1 MEDRIDSTWTNKGG
15 YRPGKFGPA
24 YCSYCSRVTLIS
36 KPIHFIIYGGRH
48 LISMREFQISM
59 WEIQNGVKFA
69 EAWLLESLSVTF
81 QCDVRCGSQKGTGLT
96 KSQKTPR

>member
-1 MEDRIDSTWTNKGG
+1 
-15 YRPGKFGPA
+15 
-24 YCSYCSRVTLIS
+24 
-36 KPIHFIIYGGRH
+36 
-48 LISMREFQISM
+48 MREFQISM

>member
-15 YRPGKFGPA
+15 YIPGKFGPA

-48 LISMREFQISM
+48 LISMREFQ
-59 WEIQNGVKFA
+59 NGVKFA

-81 QCDVRCGSQKGTGLT
+81 QGDVRRGSQKGTGLT